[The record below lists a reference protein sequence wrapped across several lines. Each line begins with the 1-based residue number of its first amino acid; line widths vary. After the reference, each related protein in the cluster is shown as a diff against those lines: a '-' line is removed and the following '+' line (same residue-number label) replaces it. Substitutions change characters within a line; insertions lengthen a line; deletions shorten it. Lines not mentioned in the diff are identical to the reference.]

1 MSPASHHRPE
11 EKVAHNSP
19 LLRRVT
25 APFSNRTVVDNF
37 QEDHAASRRLDPG
50 FTHRFCGGGY
60 YWKQWKQPRTRR
72 RNLLALGADPATVHM
87 ATRSRKGYWR
97 MSQNEIVR
105 FALNNRWL
113 EEQGVPDMNAPAA
126 LAALDKPRSHFA
138 WTQRSGVKAVWIVLH
153 YGSKA
158 RV

>member
-1 MSPASHHRPE
+1 MSCRE
-11 EKVAHNSP
+11 
-19 LLRRVT
+19 
-25 APFSNRTVVDNF
+25 
-37 QEDHAASRRLDPG
+37 
-50 FTHRFCGGGY
+50 
-60 YWKQWKQPRTRR
+60 QWKQPRTRR

-126 LAALDKPRSHFA
+126 VAALPNAKPDRMDGGTESMPSGWFFTTGLMPESDWNRPVRSR
-138 WTQRSGVKAVWIVLH
+138 TQGGV
-153 YGSKA
+153 GPGT
-158 RV
+158 